1 MQSKFTIMR
10 ANHWKM
16 AEAKT
21 RAERR
26 RYNIVVD
33 HWPDISRE
41 YPHQPFVWWNP
52 KTWRYLW

>member
-10 ANHWKM
+10 NNRQKM
-16 AEAKT
+16 AEAKA

-26 RYNIVVD
+26 RYNIAVD

-41 YPHQPFVWWNP
+41 YSHPAFVWWNP
-52 KTWRYLW
+52 KTW

>member
-10 ANHWKM
+10 NNRHKI
-16 AEAKT
+16 AEAKA

-41 YPHQPFVWWNP
+41 YPYQPFVWWNP
-52 KTWRYLW
+52 KTWRI

>member
-10 ANHWKM
+10 ANRWKM
-16 AEAKT
+16 AEAKA

-41 YPHQPFVWWNP
+41 YSRLPFVWWNP
-52 KTWRYLW
+52 KTWRI